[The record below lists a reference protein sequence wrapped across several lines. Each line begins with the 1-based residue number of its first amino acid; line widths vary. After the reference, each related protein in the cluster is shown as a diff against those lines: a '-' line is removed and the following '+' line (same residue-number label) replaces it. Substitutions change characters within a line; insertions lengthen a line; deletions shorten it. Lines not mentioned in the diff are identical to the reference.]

1 MEPFVCGVRDTG
13 DLEPDI
19 RRTIDDHMD
28 AVEDLP
34 L

>member
-1 MEPFVCGVRDTG
+1 MCGVRDT
-13 DLEPDI
+13 DALEPDI

-34 L
+34 I